1 MMMTHIFTCI
11 LFVLMCRSSNAAF
24 TATLPTGGAHYYPLN
39 GIIRYNVVLLADSA
53 YNSGSGVFTASKN
66 GTYSVSVTMMSGT
79 VAAHLTL
86 RKNGVTYV
94 WLYTG
99 NEYDMATQNVNMD
112 LKVGDQV
119 WVQMTNAARSLFDV
133 YNTFSAVLI
142 P

>member
-1 MMMTHIFTCI
+1 M
-11 LFVLMCRSSNAAF
+11 
-24 TATLPTGGAHYYPLN
+24 
-39 GIIRYNVVLLADSA
+39 LLADSD
-53 YNSGSGVFTASKN
+53 YNSGSGVFTPSKN